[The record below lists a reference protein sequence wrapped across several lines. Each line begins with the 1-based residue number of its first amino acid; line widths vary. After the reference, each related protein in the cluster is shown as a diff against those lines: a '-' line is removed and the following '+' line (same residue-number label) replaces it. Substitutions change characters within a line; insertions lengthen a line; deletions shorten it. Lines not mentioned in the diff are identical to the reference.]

1 MEESA
6 QYEQSNRKVLY
17 TYIHRLG
24 SCLMTNSFSGF
35 QFFRKIRILCRN
47 KVLEKMIVLKIEMLR
62 SYVALNLENIRICRR
77 EQGLSPVFVMSMM

>member
-1 MEESA
+1 MEEST